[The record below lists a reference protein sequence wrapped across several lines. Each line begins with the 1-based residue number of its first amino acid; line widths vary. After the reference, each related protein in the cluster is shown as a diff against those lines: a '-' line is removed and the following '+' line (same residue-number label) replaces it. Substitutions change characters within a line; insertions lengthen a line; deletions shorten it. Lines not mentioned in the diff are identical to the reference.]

1 MPSAHL
7 SWGPFRKYVTL
18 GGVGGGGVERESHHD
33 TKGWGGVSQVASRD
47 GRLML
52 LDNLDEYIL
61 HIQAANFIILMCQN
75 VFQNT
80 TSIIVK
86 DYINDYYS
94 ESGMKY

>member
-1 MPSAHL
+1 M
-7 SWGPFRKYVTL
+7 
-18 GGVGGGGVERESHHD
+18 
-33 TKGWGGVSQVASRD
+33 SQVASRD

-61 HIQAANFIILMCQN
+61 HIQAANFYHSYVPKRLPKYN
-75 VFQNT
+75 VYYG
-80 TSIIVK
+80 K